1 MSSWSTSS
9 ERHTRTIMAGETS
22 NHGRKRRRSSAQPKD
37 ALNERGLRSRERLKR
52 AARDVLNEKGYR
64 NIRMRDVTERA
75 GVASG
80 LFYHYFRD
88 LREVVAEVSSDFFDS
103 VVEDTYSL
111 EYPHEPYDWIFQ
123 NHCNVVERFARNPGI
138 LACLFG
144 LSGDYDEFDKIWK
157 QNAHVWN
164 LQVAEFLQ
172 RTADFTVE
180 NSKRMAFVLGATTEG
195 VIYQALIRHTE
206 DLFEF
211 GEQPEDI
218 AEVIAVMWH
227 RTIFLRDPPI
237 EKLRAPGRS
246 LIGVKVPS
254 DSKDRDER

>member
-1 MSSWSTSS
+1 MAEKTT
-9 ERHTRTIMAGETS
+9 EVGRT
-22 NHGRKRRRSSAQPKD
+22 RRRSSAQPKA
-37 ALNERGLRSRERLKR
+37 ALNQRGRRSRERLKR
-52 AARDVLNEKGYR
+52 AASEVLNEKGYR
-64 NIRMRDVTERA
+64 NIRLQDVTERA

-88 LREVVAEVSSDFFDS
+88 LREVVAEVSSDFFDAL
-103 VVEDTYSL
+103 VEDTKSL
-111 EYPHEPYDWIFQ
+111 ADYHEPYDWIFQ
-123 NHCNVVERFARNPGI
+123 NHRNVVERFARNPGI

-144 LSGDYDEFDKIWK
+144 LSGDYEEFDKIWK

-164 LQVAEFLQ
+164 LQVADFLQ
-172 RTADFTVE
+172 KTAGFPAE
-180 NSKRMAFVLGATTEG
+180 NAKRLAFVLGATTEG

-227 RTIFLRDPPI
+227 RTIFLRDPPA
-237 EKLRAPGRS
+237 EKLRAPGRR
-246 LIGVKVPS
+246 LIGVTYS
-254 DSKDRDER
+254 ADSKGNDDS